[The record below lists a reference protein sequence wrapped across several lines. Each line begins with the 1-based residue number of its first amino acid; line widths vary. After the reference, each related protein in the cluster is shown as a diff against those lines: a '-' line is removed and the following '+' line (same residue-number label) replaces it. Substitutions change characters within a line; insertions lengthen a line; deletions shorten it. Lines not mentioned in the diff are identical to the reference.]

1 MPWFS
6 ARMGV
11 WASSYVPDIRKHEQW
26 ILICT
31 SWKVVLR
38 QSLCEFSP
46 YKLKQKLLTIQLNW
60 SSEVELHTDGLLE
73 ETNAHASKTD
83 TFTISNS
90 LRMHTSRLPRLERL
104 RWNSAGANQLNE
116 NSTHCTRTYTF
127 LFISLLPN
135 LILPLNVRVPTNQIR
150 TVPAALIRTGFS
162 LLPKFEFTA
171 KWEDANQSN
180 ESSTCAHVHAAP
192 KFDCGVKDHIVVPL
206 VYTLLCCRVR
216 EGEKIGGGE

>member
-90 LRMHTSRLPRLERL
+90 LRVNTSRLPKLERL

-116 NSTHCTRTYTF
+116 NSTRCTHTYTF

-135 LILPLNVRVPTNQIR
+135 SILPLNLQVQTNQIR
-150 TVPAALIRTGFS
+150 TAPAALVRTRFS
-162 LLPKFEFTA
+162 LLPKFEFTVE
-171 KWEDANQSN
+171 WEDANQSN
-180 ESSTCAHVHAAP
+180 ESSTCARVHAVANFWLGGQRSHSSP
-192 KFDCGVKDHIVVPL
+192 PCLHL
-206 VYTLLCCRVR
+206 AMLL
-216 EGEKIGGGE
+216 G